1 MTIENHSLV
10 NELPEF
16 KQRIHDLKMNDMHFH
31 RLFNEYHDV
40 DKEVHSIESGAQ
52 VSSDEFIEGLKKK
65 RLNLKDQLFSILNA
79 ETA

>member
-1 MTIENHSLV
+1 
-10 NELPEF
+10 
-16 KQRIHDLKMNDMHFH
+16 MNDMHFH